1 MKNAIIAII
10 VALTVIGSAA
20 ASPVVSVIGV
30 ANAAKTAIGV
40 TTDKAVQIADR
51 KNNDYTPNISSVPA
65 ADRTQINDE
74 DYKASVTMTDY
85 KNGYVGETPI
95 YKEIVKNDKVVNIL
109 CMYCDPIGMIDE
121 DELDA
126 SAIITL
132 DFDKNR
138 VFATTVNNNLY
149 VPIEGHD
156 WNRLGA
162 AIEYG
167 GVGMYINT
175 LNAVFDLDIQNYVI
189 IDLSHID
196 EFVDWAGGIDFKL
209 DKAAV
214 EHFQGKYN
222 YHIGTNHLDGAQTVD
237 LFKAVKNKEI
247 TVSDEMAGSMSGIL
261 ESLTD
266 KFQNTNDIS
275 GLVKTVRNILKTN
288 MDLLKLVDIAFNI
301 IPIVKNAEDF
311 KAEEITKN
319 VSKAIVT
326 VKETGKQIAVMIMD
340 SIEQVRYEIQSKI
353 YG

>member
-20 ASPVVSVIGV
+20 AAPVVSVIG
-30 ANAAKTAIGV
+30 AATAAKTAIGI
-40 TTDKAVQIADR
+40 TTDKAVQVKDRQNIEYNPNITNVPSADR
-51 KNNDYTPNISSVPA
+51 A
-65 ADRTQINDE
+65 QINDD

-85 KNGYVGETPI
+85 KNGYVGDTPI

-109 CMYCDPIGMIDE
+109 FMYCDPVGMIGE

-126 SAIITL
+126 SAIVTL
-132 DFDKNR
+132 DFEKNR

-149 VPIEGHD
+149 VPVEGHD

-175 LNAVFDLDIQNYVI
+175 LNAVFDLDLQNYVI
-189 IDLSHID
+189 IDLSHVD
-196 EFVDWAGGIDFKL
+196 EFVDWAGGIDLKL
-209 DKAAV
+209 DKTAV
-214 EHFQGKYN
+214 EHFRGKYDF
-222 YHIGTNHLDGAQTVD
+222 HIGTNHLDGTQTVD

-247 TVSDEMAGSMSGIL
+247 AVSDEMSGSMSGIL
-261 ESLTD
+261 EGLTE
-266 KFQNTNDIS
+266 KFQNSGDIS
-275 GLVKTVRNILKTN
+275 GLVKVIRDLLKTN
-288 MDLLKLVDIAFNI
+288 MDLLKLIEIAFNI
-301 IPIVKNAEDF
+301 LPIVKNAEDF

-340 SIEQVRYEIQSKI
+340 SIEQVRYDIQSKI